1 LLHKVLIE
9 LTGCHDKK
17 EISPVLMILSKGH
30 YWSNPTNA
38 IGSRFIPQWAKDSLF
53 GVVNLLQQQGKV
65 ILIVGLCFDRSR
77 FFHPQ

>member
-1 LLHKVLIE
+1 LLHKGLIE

-53 GVVNLLQQQGKV
+53 GVVNLMQQQGKE
-65 ILIVGLCFDRSR
+65 GLGGFGNLFSK
-77 FFHPQ
+77 